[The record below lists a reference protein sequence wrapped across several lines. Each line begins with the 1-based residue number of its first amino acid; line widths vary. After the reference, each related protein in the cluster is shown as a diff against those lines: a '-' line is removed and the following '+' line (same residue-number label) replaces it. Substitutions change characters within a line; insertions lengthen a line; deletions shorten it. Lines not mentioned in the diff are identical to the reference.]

1 MGKNKKEGAVSVS
14 LQAIDPLT
22 GAVIS
27 VTTVTATRLEDGT
40 ILDTVEAHEAANTA
54 ANELAAK
61 KAESDTRPEEVN
73 NG

>member
-1 MGKNKKEGAVSVS
+1 MGKQKQEGAVSVS
-14 LQAIDPLT
+14 VSTTDPF
-22 GAVIS
+22 GAVRA
-27 VTTVTATRLEDGT
+27 TTVTVTRLEDGT

>member
-40 ILDTVEAHEAANTA
+40 ILDTPEAHE
-54 ANELAAK
+54 LAAQ